1 MTEVS
6 DGVFVT
12 KAGEETFEAD
22 DEVGG
27 SVHVL
32 RDDDD
37 VQAGVWVAPDESGE
51 GTPFEFPHHET
62 VYVLEGE
69 VEIEIAGGPT
79 LRLRRGDMASFRKGV
94 RSTWRPGPGFKEF
107 WVYG

>member
-1 MTEVS
+1 MAEVS

-12 KAGEETFEAD
+12 RAGEETFQAD

-37 VQAGVWVAPDESGE
+37 VQAGVWVAPDARGE
-51 GTPFEFPHHET
+51 GTSFEFPHHET

-69 VEIEIAGGPT
+69 VDIEIEDGPT
-79 LRLRRGDMASFRKGV
+79 LHLAAGDMASFRKGV
-94 RSTWRPGPGFKEF
+94 RSTWRPQPGFKEF